1 MTAWISPL
9 KYLAMGKLN
18 RFTLTSAKFIP
29 FIKERD
35 VYYELVFSGALS
47 DYVRLPRIT
56 DFRNVLSCWWM
67 KTLGVPDWQT
77 VFSLHSLT
85 DNTSV
90 LSFSFS
96 LNGHYEFRVNSEV
109 R

>member
-1 MTAWISPL
+1 MDL
-9 KYLAMGKLN
+9 HFNFY
-18 RFTLTSAKFIP
+18 LTSLKFIP

-35 VYYELVFSGALS
+35 VYYELVFSGAPS
-47 DYVRLPRIT
+47 DYVLFPRIT
-56 DFRNVLSCWWM
+56 DFRDVSSCWWI
-67 KTLGVPDWQT
+67 KTLGGPDWQT
-77 VFSLHSLT
+77 VFSLHNHS

-90 LSFSFS
+90 LSLSFS